1 VFHEFLWG
9 VLTVQDR
16 EVREDATVRVVETQ
30 ALSFKKKK
38 KRKQEQVE
46 EKCQIRKF
54 TREKK
59 DRKKL
64 FVN

>member
-16 EVREDATVRVVETQ
+16 EVREDTTVRVVETQ

-38 KRKQEQVE
+38 KR
-46 EKCQIRKF
+46 EKSKMNYSKGC
-54 TREKK
+54 
-59 DRKKL
+59 
-64 FVN
+64 